1 MRTQSNY
8 MGKAKLQKKVLTT
21 IMTGFLFAGISN
33 TALAENVSVPD
44 SKTDGQTI
52 GAGNTAAGDGWSVEV
67 GSDNNKSVYSVGDKN
82 AISLRDNATI
92 HIKKNAVVTNA
103 ANRNIGNFGTG
114 ANTIEVRSGSKITVD
129 GTVQKYGQQNMGE
142 AINVHGGGNTI
153 VVNGSVIA
161 EKSAAIWFQDWTG
174 TGNDSRNSV
183 INNGLIQRTDG
194 GNVIG
199 TSGGNGIDFTNNGT
213 VNGSLFF
220 AKGDDNLTF
229 MPGSNVTGNIDGGGG
244 KNKLNLDGGND
255 KVGGTLN
262 GAIKNFTSLTKKGT
276 GLWEITG
283 PMQGFDT
290 VDVQQG
296 TLGLS
301 GNNDG
306 FTGKITVRKDAS
318 LSAKAESLPVN
329 HPVNGNVGNIDLTNG
344 GTLIFEQDDNGSY
357 QGQIIGDGSVIK
369 TGSGIVALRPDA
381 GANTYSGVTTIDGGG
396 LAISSQDAL
405 GTNSDLTINNGSL
418 TAEANLTI
426 DKRIN
431 LASAEANKTAVID
444 TNGHNVTAAGVLNG
458 VVDSGTFIKIGAGT
472 LTAANNDN
480 SFAGNVEVAGGA
492 LQIDGSGSKNFT
504 GKIRVLHEAFLQG
517 SGKVAGDVVNA
528 GWLAPGSYND
538 KFGTF
543 TVGGNYTGQPG
554 GKLSIYSV
562 LGGDASPTSKLV
574 VEGDTEGSPTNIRV
588 INQNG
593 SGGYTD
599 KGILVVDVRGKSDPN
614 AFTLAFDLA
623 NKTGADLILA
633 TDPDSDRLG
642 VAVRGRDGRFQVLTG
657 NQIGSILIHYIL
669 STRNEHRT
677 LPGNGLVVRS
687 IVSTRMA
694 DAICAYYGVELREV
708 LTGFRFISEQIAE
721 SLETKEH
728 TFLFGFEESYGFLS
742 GCFSRDKDAI
752 CAAMLLAEAATVYEL
767 QGRNLYDVLQEMYAK
782 YGFYGEAVKS
792 YTLKGKEGLE
802 KIAGA
807 MRALRADKI
816 AQFGGVRV
824 VKSEDIQTGTITY
837 PDGREE
843 KCPLPKSNVLR
854 YFTEGDG
861 WLCVRPSGTEPKL
874 KLYIGA
880 KGSSEAE
887 LKAELSRLMTAAD
900 GMISELLK

>member
-1 MRTQSNY
+1 MSGY
-8 MGKAKLQKKVLTT
+8 MEEYLRWRQAEKLAPQLKAELEAIADNPKEIEERFYTELEFGT
-21 IMTGFLFAGISN
+21 AGLRGI
-33 TALAENVSVPD
+33 L
-44 SKTDGQTI
+44 
-52 GAGNTAAGDGWSVEV
+52 GAGTNRM
-67 GSDNNKSVYSVGDKN
+67 N
-82 AISLRDNATI
+82 AQV
-92 HIKKNAVVTNA
+92 IKRA
-103 ANRNIGNFGTG
+103 
-114 ANTIEVRSGSKITVD
+114 
-129 GTVQKYGQQNMGE
+129 
-142 AINVHGGGNTI
+142 
-153 VVNGSVIA
+153 
-161 EKSAAIWFQDWTG
+161 
-174 TGNDSRNSV
+174 
-183 INNGLIQRTDG
+183 
-194 GNVIG
+194 
-199 TSGGNGIDFTNNGT
+199 
-213 VNGSLFF
+213 
-220 AKGDDNLTF
+220 
-229 MPGSNVTGNIDGGGG
+229 
-244 KNKLNLDGGND
+244 
-255 KVGGTLN
+255 
-262 GAIKNFTSLTKKGT
+262 
-276 GLWEITG
+276 
-283 PMQGFDT
+283 
-290 VDVQQG
+290 

-301 GNNDG
+301 EYILG
-306 FTGKITVRKDAS
+306 F
-318 LSAKAESLPVN
+318 
-329 HPVNGNVGNIDLTNG
+329 
-344 GTLIFEQDDNGSY
+344 
-357 QGQIIGDGSVIK
+357 
-369 TGSGIVALRPDA
+369 
-381 GANTYSGVTTIDGGG
+381 
-396 LAISSQDAL
+396 
-405 GTNSDLTINNGSL
+405 
-418 TAEANLTI
+418 
-426 DKRIN
+426 
-431 LASAEANKTAVID
+431 
-444 TNGHNVTAAGVLNG
+444 
-458 VVDSGTFIKIGAGT
+458 
-472 LTAANNDN
+472 
-480 SFAGNVEVAGGA
+480 AGGA
-492 LQIDGSGSKNFT
+492 ERGVAIAYDSRRMSREFALEAALTLCAKGIHAYIYDSLRPVPMLSYMVRRLKCIAGIVITASHNPPEYNGYKVYWQHGGQAGPEQAAEILGYIRKADYFKVKPMEESAALKAGLLNMIGEEVDEAYYTDTMSLCLAPEVTERHGAEMRIVYTPLHGSGNVPVREILRRIGIKNISVVKEQEEPDGSFPTVK
-504 GKIRVLHEAFLQG
+504 
-517 SGKVAGDVVNA
+517 
-528 GWLAPGSYND
+528 APN
-538 KFGTF
+538 
-543 TVGGNYTGQPG
+543 P
-554 GKLSIYSV
+554 
-562 LGGDASPTSKLV
+562 
-574 VEGDTEGSPTNIRV
+574 E
-588 INQNG
+588 
-593 SGGYTD
+593 
-599 KGILVVDVRGKSDPN
+599 DPN

-642 VAVRGRDGRFQVLTG
+642 AAVRRRDGGFQVLTG

-669 STRNEHRT
+669 STRNEHGT

-694 DAICAYYGVELREV
+694 DAICAHYGVELREV